1 VQRSPEPGDRFRRG
15 DTLEAS
21 SIETVE
27 CSDEARAFSALLRR
41 CGSSRIL
48 RLAALLTPLA
58 LVGIPVESVARPET
72 IRPGHSYFSDDYV
85 INGLV
90 RDIVGEKNL
99 EEVYQF
105 YSYYEAVYD
114 DSERVVRFTEY
125 KRGEVLVVEAYRYG
139 ADGSL
144 VERLV
149 EGPGAPPRS
158 APQ

>member
-1 VQRSPEPGDRFRRG
+1 M
-15 DTLEAS
+15 
-21 SIETVE
+21 
-27 CSDEARAFSALLRR
+27 
-41 CGSSRIL
+41 
-48 RLAALLTPLA
+48 PLA
-58 LVGIPVESVARPET
+58 LVGISAESAARPET

-105 YSYYEAVYD
+105 YSYYEVVYD

-125 KRGEVLVVEAYRYG
+125 KRGEVLVVETYRYE
-139 ADGSL
+139 ADGGL
-144 VERLV
+144 IERLV
-149 EGPGAPPRS
+149 EGPGAPPES